1 MSDTMLG
8 KRSGWLTFAG
18 IMLIVAGFY
27 NALSGIAALSDD
39 ETVAARAT
47 EVLLGIDLTAWGW
60 FLLIAGALQ
69 LLAGILILRQNVW
82 GLWLG
87 VIFACLSAFMTVFM
101 IFAFPLWG
109 MAVLTIDI
117 LILYGLLTRSDEFA
131 S

>member
-1 MSDTMLG
+1 M
-8 KRSGWLTFAG
+8 
-18 IMLIVAGFY
+18 
-27 NALSGIAALSDD
+27 AA
-39 ETVAARAT
+39 AAT

-82 GLWLG
+82 GMWLG

-101 IFAFPLWG
+101 IFPFPLWG
-109 MAVLTIDI
+109 MAALVLDI
-117 LILYGLLTRSDEFA
+117 LILYGLLTQSDEFA